1 LVAECAKLDAQMLP
15 LLAPIQPKMYAISTV
30 TIVNNERGVARTALL
45 RRIARKKHALGFE
58 ADWRGGL
65 EGDLIADRRISE

>member
-1 LVAECAKLDAQMLP
+1 
-15 LLAPIQPKMYAISTV
+15 MYAISTV